1 MRLALPLAVL
11 ALLAAPAYAQTAP
24 PVAVSVPAPSSPA
37 VSAPAPASRAAS
49 SSAAAPAPHHRLTM
63 NERFT
68 KANTTHDGHLT
79 LEQAKAGYPTLTR
92 HFTDIDAA
100 KHGYV
105 TVDDIRAWQKAE
117 RDRRHA
123 AQPATTPLKG

>member
-11 ALLAAPAYAQTAP
+11 ALLAAPAYAQTTP
-24 PVAVSVPAPSSPA
+24 PA
-37 VSAPAPASRAAS
+37 SAPAPASPAAAS
-49 SSAAAPAPHHRLTM
+49 PAAAPAAHHRLTLD
-63 NERFT
+63 ERFT

-79 LEQAKAGYPTLTR
+79 LEQAKAGYPTLVR

-100 KHGYV
+100 KNGYV
-105 TVDDIRAWQKAE
+105 TEDGIRAWQKAE

-123 AQPATTPLKG
+123 AQQTATTPATKG